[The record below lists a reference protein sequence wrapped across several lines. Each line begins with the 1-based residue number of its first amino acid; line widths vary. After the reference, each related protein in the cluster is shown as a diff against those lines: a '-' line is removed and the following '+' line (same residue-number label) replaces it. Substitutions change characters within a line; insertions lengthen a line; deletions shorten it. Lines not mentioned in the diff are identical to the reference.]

1 MDREDSIGIFPPKGS
16 SSGCLLVCAPNVPGQ
31 NCGVWQCHLSKNSK
45 TKRLLFIYLVFNT
58 PKAAIIPLIIY
69 HVNVNF
75 VLIGFVLTD
84 IADDMLS
91 TNWTANGSDPT
102 FTNVA
107 SVYCVDGGNGRLGS

>member
-1 MDREDSIGIFPPKGS
+1 
-16 SSGCLLVCAPNVPGQ
+16 VCAPTIPGQ

-91 TNWTANGSDPT
+91 TIRNAMGSDAV

-107 SVYCVDGGNGRLGS
+107 GVYCVDGENGSLGSG